1 MKLATYTIDRPGQLE
16 FDLMAKVE
24 SDFSKMAMEYP
35 NYYST
40 IFFNEENRKITVKV
54 LYGEIKE
61 MSVNKLNINEE

>member
-1 MKLATYTIDRPGQLE
+1 MKLTTYTIDRPGQLE

-24 SDFSKMAMEYP
+24 SDFSKMSMEYP
-35 NYYST
+35 NFYST

-61 MSVNKLNINEE
+61 MSINKLNINEE